1 MHYTTVWTA
10 APSRCET
17 GELAWA
23 SNVTLR
29 YSIFSALSGNA
40 VRLRL
45 SNRAG
50 SAPIAVP
57 RVSVARITDGL
68 TIDPAS
74 VTAVTFGDTVA
85 IAPGEEAVSDP
96 APFAVSAGESF
107 AVSLYIGCPTDL
119 TTSVAALGPLCD
131 KLAAV
136 GEWDAAALPPPEVR
150 MPTMWYRLLTGV
162 EVRGEGR
169 TTVCFGDSIT
179 AQSWPDRLALGL
191 AKLGVQGRAVVRRAV
206 SGSRVLRQYDCAH
219 YRHYGDRGTDRFERE
234 VCVSGADSVIVLHG
248 INDLIHPDGGPFRP
262 MCDLPSAQALIDG
275 FRQYIACAHAH
286 GLRICLATV
295 TPFGGW
301 RSDSP
306 EKQAIRAAVNAWIR
320 TGGEADAVADFDAA
334 VCDPD
339 CPDRLAADCD
349 SGDHLHPSDV
359 GAQKMAACIPA
370 DFLR

>member
-29 YSIFSALSGNA
+29 YSIYSALSGDA
-40 VRLRL
+40 MRLRL
-45 SNRAG
+45 SNRHG
-50 SAPIAVP
+50 TAPVAVP
-57 RVSVARITDGL
+57 RVSVARITQGL
-68 TIDPAS
+68 AIDPAT
-74 VTAVTFGDTVA
+74 VTPVTFGDATA
-85 IAPGEEAVSDP
+85 IVPGEDIVSDP
-96 APFAVSAGESF
+96 VPFPVTAGESF

-119 TTSVAALGPLCD
+119 TTSVAALGPLCG

-136 GEWDAAALPPPEVR
+136 GDFAEAALPPPEAQ

-179 AQSWPDRLALGL
+179 AQSWPDHLALRL
-191 AKLGVQGRAVVRRAV
+191 REAGVEGRAVARQAV

-234 VCVSGADSVIVLHG
+234 VCCPGADSVIVLHG

-262 MCDLPSAQALIDG
+262 MCDLPSAADLIEG
-275 FRQYIACAHAH
+275 FRQYIDIAHAH

-301 RSDSP
+301 RSETP

-334 VCDPD
+334 VCDPND
-339 CPDRLAADCD
+339 PDRLAPDCD
-349 SGDHLHPSDV
+349 AGDHLHPSDT
-359 GAQKMAACIPA
+359 GAQRMAAAIPA
-370 DFLR
+370 AFLA